1 MLLRTANTFD
11 RGKKVAQAASAYLGE
26 QRRRST
32 RLEQASPVIIRGVD
46 LLGQP
51 FEERTSAQN
60 LSFHGCRYASKHHLP
75 RNTWITLE
83 VPSGDSR
90 GDAACV
96 RARVAWIQR
105 PQTLRDLFQVGV
117 ELEKGKNVWGVAPPS
132 DWNTGAVVAVAASVI
147 PAAAID
153 ESAPQQSEHDVS
165 LEVYLQM
172 ALAHTNRELAM
183 VEAEERSGMESTVFL
198 GELRQEMLVES
209 QRIIAEARAVAE
221 EMVEQK
227 ANELRDVLASNQ
239 QSAAEASHRKWLEE
253 LEHGKVDAKA
263 EIVSALTENMSAQ
276 LANFQEQVRDTLTKE
291 WAEKLSHAS
300 VEFSSW
306 QTEAQMLREEV
317 RATAAVND
325 KHIEERFTESLT
337 EIRRELEAL
346 QVVSATPD
354 ASTETAESGGAYLL
368 TETDTARA
376 QWNELLESSL
386 DNAAQR
392 FNERVTS
399 SSQELLR
406 RTEQDLARR
415 VTELQRDSKLAAETS
430 RTALGELKVALEAEV
445 SRAKAALGEIEQT
458 AGRFSEYSRQ
468 LEAASQD
475 SLNDLR
481 QRLESSVVRQCAE
494 LDRHVAELEGKFSVR
509 AEERLERM
517 SRETVERCAEEIGAK
532 TASRLER
539 AKRAAEELAAREEQ
553 AEGILRIHR
562 ERLRQVSE
570 QVQREG
576 AAHLTTGLA
585 AWQKD
590 LASARAVALAQW
602 ATDLETSGV
611 RATEAAAAALAK
623 ETARQL
629 VEWDAQLL
637 VKAQQAVDSAQERMH
652 KGARV
657 VAGKFRNELDEIEAS
672 QLVAVREKFEV
683 AAQEQLDSIKNEI
696 TKAAERAAATFGEV
710 IAETSDGALRD
721 FSAASELKTEEGRAR
736 LVAAA
741 ESALQGVQNHTQ
753 NSFEHF
759 QEQMAIQSEQALKRA
774 SETLEHQTGV
784 VLESLRTQGEARL
797 AEWSEKQQSLSEQRL
812 DEHNERL
819 HAASESWVENTLERL
834 DARSEEH
841 IDAAIRAT
849 ESAVRRACADVF
861 DSVAQAMKRQMQG
874 ALELR
879 PAVPAAEQNSQ
890 EQRASA

>member
-1 MLLRTANTFD
+1 M
-11 RGKKVAQAASAYLGE
+11 AQAASAYLGE

-60 LSFHGCRYASKHHLP
+60 MSFHGCRYASKHHLP
-75 RNTWITLE
+75 KNTWITLE

-165 LEVYLQM
+165 LEIYLQM
-172 ALAHTNRELAM
+172 ALAHTNRELP
-183 VEAEERSGMESTVFL
+183 VIESEESSGMGSTAFL
-198 GELRQEMLVES
+198 GELHQEMLAES
-209 QRIIAEARAVAE
+209 QRIIAEARAAAG

-253 LEHGKVDAKA
+253 LEHGKVDVKA
-263 EIVSALTENMSAQ
+263 EIVSALAENVSAQ
-276 LANFQEQVRDTLTKE
+276 LANFQEQVRDALTKE
-291 WAEKLSHAS
+291 WAEKLSHAN
-300 VEFSSW
+300 VEYSDW
-306 QTEAQMLREEV
+306 QTEARALREEV

-325 KHIEERFTESLT
+325 KRVEERLTESLT
-337 EIRRELEAL
+337 EIRRELEASR
-346 QVVSATPD
+346 VASAAPD
-354 ASTETAESGGAYLL
+354 ASTDTAESGGVRLFA
-368 TETDTARA
+368 ETDTACA
-376 QWNELLESSL
+376 QWSELLESSL

-392 FNERVTS
+392 FNERVTGN
-399 SSQELLR
+399 SQELLR
-406 RTEQDLARR
+406 RTEQELARR
-415 VTELQRDSKLAAETS
+415 VTELQRESGLAAETS
-430 RTALGELKVALEAEV
+430 RAALGELKVALEAEV

-494 LDRHVAELEGKFSVR
+494 LDRHVGELEGMLSAR
-509 AEERLERM
+509 AEERLEQM

-532 TASRLER
+532 TALGLER

-590 LASARAVALAQW
+590 LTSTRAAALAQW
-602 ATDLETSGV
+602 TTDLETSGV
-611 RATEAAAAALAK
+611 RATEAAASALAK

-629 VEWDAQLL
+629 VEGDAQLL

-672 QLVAVREKFEV
+672 QLVAAREKFEG
-683 AAQEQLDSIKNEI
+683 AAQEQLHSIKNEI

-710 IAETSDGALRD
+710 IAETSDGVLRD

-741 ESALQGVQNHTQ
+741 ESALQGVQSHTQ

-797 AEWSEKQQSLSEQRL
+797 AEWSEKQRSLGEQAL

-819 HAASESWVENTLERL
+819 HTASDSWVENTLERL